1 MAVDNIEN
9 DGLCHRILLIEPLG
23 GFSRLLGG
31 NLAKICR
38 FEAGSVES
46 NCDGRAALILALVFA
61 FNGF

>member
-1 MAVDNIEN
+1 MSASAESI
-9 DGLCHRILLIEPLG
+9 IEPVD

-46 NCDGRAALILALVFA
+46 NCNGRTALIFALVFA